1 LTHYRR
7 TLTLL
12 VPLLVVPLL
21 IVAAILRLSA
31 WAADPVRGGRLNVA
45 IRVNPSSLD
54 PVLAR
59 SGDDRHTLFQLNEGL
74 VALDEKL
81 SIVPALAESW
91 SIPDPRTIVF
101 KLRRGV
107 KFHDGT
113 DFNAR
118 AVQQHFDRLRD
129 PATKSP
135 WGSDYKEIEAIV
147 VVDDFTVK
155 FALKAP
161 SAPLLANLAD
171 MGGLIPSPAA
181 IEKFGKDYGRHPVGT
196 GLFQF
201 VEWVQ
206 DDHLLLRRNQQYREH
221 GLPYLDEVFIRFI
234 PDDTVKVT
242 SLRSGDVDL
251 IDFAPPRDAA
261 ALKADPSVRYVVTP
275 GLGYLHLQLNA
286 EKPPF
291 NNKALRQ
298 AVALAIDREAIGK
311 VIYFGTGVPPKGPI
325 PPIFGAFYGSGT
337 PGSGRDLGKAKSKLA
352 EAGMPNGFSFTYLN
366 RNDGVMPELAQLIQG
381 QLAEVGIKATIDMLD
396 INQQLVELR
405 EGRYQAAPRTNPGRA
420 DVDGN
425 FTRFFHSK
433 GGINYGR
440 YKNPE
445 ADRLMDLGAA
455 TYDTAK
461 RIGIYRE
468 LEKIVVDDAP
478 TVFLYHYAQDKAM
491 SKKAQ
496 GFRAIPDGML
506 RFKTMWKEK

>member
-1 LTHYRR
+1 VRR
-7 TLTLL
+7 HRSVVTVL
-12 VPLLVVPLL
+12 VSSL
-21 IVAAILRLSA
+21 IVAGVLPLLA
-31 WAADPVRGGRLNVA
+31 WAAAPVRGGRLTVA

-59 SGDDRHTLFQLNEGL
+59 SGDDRHTLFQINEGL
-74 VALDEKL
+74 VTLDEKL
-81 SIVPALAESW
+81 NIVPALAESW
-91 SIPDPRTIVF
+91 SIPDPRTVVF

-118 AVQQHFDRLRD
+118 AVQQHFDRVRD
-129 PATKSP
+129 PATRSP
-135 WGSDYKEIEAIV
+135 WGADYKDIEAV
-147 VVDDFTVK
+147 VAVDDFTVK

-181 IEKFGKDYGRHPVGT
+181 LQKFGKDYGRHPVGT
-196 GLFQF
+196 GPFQL

-206 DDHLLLRRNQQYREH
+206 DDHLLLRRNPQYREP
-221 GLPYLDEVFIRFI
+221 GFPYLDEVYVRFI

-261 ALKADPSVRYVVTP
+261 ALKADSSLRYVVTP
-275 GLGYLHLQLNA
+275 GLGYLHLQFNA

-291 NNKALRQ
+291 NQKLLRQ

-311 VIYFGTGVPPKGPI
+311 VIYFSTGMAPKGPI
-325 PPIFGAFYGSGT
+325 PPIFGALHGSGAT
-337 PGSGRDLGKAKSKLA
+337 GSGRDLVKARSKLA
-352 EAGMPNGFSFTYLN
+352 EAGVPNGFSFTYLN
-366 RNDGVMPELAQLIQG
+366 RNDGIMPELAQLIQA
-381 QLAEVGIKATIDMLD
+381 QLAEVGIKATIEMLD

-405 EGRYQAAPRTNPGRA
+405 EGRYHAAPRTNPGRA

-440 YKNPE
+440 YRNPE

-455 TYDTAK
+455 TYDPTK
-461 RIGIYRE
+461 RVGVYRE
-468 LEKIVVDDAP
+468 LEKLIVDEAP

-491 SKKAQ
+491 SKKVQ
-496 GFRAIPDGML
+496 GFRPIPDGML